1 AVLAFRWWGGT
12 DTLPPRQGR
21 GHPDLQ
27 AAGVRGRPGRPGRAC
42 QGTEPA
48 GAGIGHAW
56 ACSGR
61 DGRCKRVAGIGV
73 QPAEAGANI
82 RAAVAAVVA
91 DPGDGADGHALA
103 RHHAE
108 PGSVPG
114 TIVSPS
120 GQIAALL
127 ANPAVGKRGVYRV

>member
-1 AVLAFRWWGGT
+1 MVRSGAARRATKAVARVSAAGAADRRDTASPAQPDHLRATAAGFAAVLAFRWWGGT

-61 DGRCKRVAGIGV
+61 DG
-73 QPAEAGANI
+73 
-82 RAAVAAVVA
+82 
-91 DPGDGADGHALA
+91 
-103 RHHAE
+103 
-108 PGSVPG
+108 
-114 TIVSPS
+114 
-120 GQIAALL
+120 
-127 ANPAVGKRGVYRV
+127 